1 MSGFTRRQFLGLA
14 GSVAATATLAA
25 AGCGDAAPKAAPTN
39 SRRSPS
45 AAPVTGDS
53 TRPSPNATDGRS
65 VLAVAH
71 GGDPEAI
78 TVAALAELGG
88 MKRFVRRGDDV
99 VIKPNICTGY
109 HGPEYA
115 ATTNPVVVGTLVA
128 LCRRA
133 GAGRVRV
140 MDSPFGGPADEAYRV
155 SGIAAAVEQAG
166 GEMEIMAPAKFQEFE
181 IPDGRSIKSWPIYRD
196 VLSCDVLI
204 DAPIVK
210 THGLTRLTLA
220 GKNLLGVILEPGSIH
235 SDVGQRTADLI
246 SVCRPTLTVVDA
258 VRVLTANGPTGGDLN
273 DVEQLDTVIAGA
285 DIVAADSYAA
295 TLFDLRGE
303 DVPYVRAAAAM
314 GLGEIDLDRVDV
326 RRVRV

>member
-1 MSGFTRRQFLGLA
+1 MGGHTRKQFLGLA
-14 GSVAATATLAA
+14 AAAAATAALAA
-25 AGCGDAAPKAAPTN
+25 AGCGGAAPQAPPTN
-39 SRRSPS
+39 RRRSPS
-45 AAPVTGDS
+45 GAPAGGSTG
-53 TRPSPNATDGRS
+53 PSPCASDERS
-65 VLAVAH
+65 VLAVAR
-71 GGDPEAI
+71 GGDPEAL

-133 GAGRVRV
+133 GAGSVRV

-155 SGIAAAVEQAG
+155 SGIAAAVEEAG
-166 GEMEIMAPAKFQEFE
+166 GEMELMAPAKFQDFA
-181 IPDGRSIKSWPIYRD
+181 IPDGRAISSWPIYRD

-204 DAPIVK
+204 DVPIAK
-210 THGLTRLTLA
+210 DHGLTRLSLA
-220 GKNLLGVILEPGSIH
+220 GKNLLGVILDPGSIH
-235 SDVGQRTADLI
+235 SDIGQRTADLV

-258 VRVLTANGPTGGDLN
+258 IRVLTANGPTGGDLN
-273 DVEQLDTVIAGA
+273 DVEKLDTVIAGA

-295 TLFDLRGE
+295 TLFDLSGE
-303 DVPYVRAAAAM
+303 DIPYVRAAASM
-314 GLGEIDLDRVDV
+314 GLGELDLERVLVRDV
-326 RRVRV
+326 RV

>member
-1 MSGFTRRQFLGLA
+1 MGAFTRRQFLGLA
-14 GSVAATATLAA
+14 GATAATAALAA
-25 AGCGDAAPKAAPTN
+25 AGCGGGAPQAPPTN

-45 AAPVTGDS
+45 AAPSADTAGS
-53 TRPSPNATDGRS
+53 TPRPTDQRS
-65 VLAVAH
+65 VLAVAR

-78 TVAALAELGG
+78 TVAALAALGG

-115 ATTNPVVVGTLVA
+115 ATTNPDVVGTLVA

-155 SGIAAAVEQAG
+155 SGIAAAVEEAG
-166 GEMEIMAPAKFQEFE
+166 GEMELMAPAKFREYR
-181 IPDGRSIKSWPIYRD
+181 IPDGQSISSWPIYRD
-196 VLSCDVLI
+196 VLACDVLI
-204 DAPIVK
+204 DVPIAK
-210 THGLTRLTLA
+210 DHGLTRLSLA
-220 GKNLLGVILEPGSIH
+220 GKNLLGVVLEPGSIH
-235 SDVGQRTADLI
+235 SDIGQRTADLV

-273 DVEQLDTVIAGA
+273 DVERLDTVVAGA

-303 DVPYVRAAAAM
+303 DIPYVRAAAAM
-314 GLGEIDLDRVDV
+314 GLGEMDLDKVEV
-326 RRVRV
+326 RRARV

>member
-1 MSGFTRRQFLGLA
+1 MSPYTRRQFLGIA
-14 GSVAATATLAA
+14 GGAAAAAALAA
-25 AGCGDAAPKAAPTN
+25 AGCGGEAPQAPPAN
-39 SRRSPS
+39 VRRSPS
-45 AAPVTGDS
+45 AA
-53 TRPSPNATDGRS
+53 ATDPSARPAADRPQLS
-65 VLAVAH
+65 VARGA
-71 GGDPEAI
+71 DPEA
-78 TVAALAELGG
+78 TTAAALAALGG
-88 MKRFVRRGDDV
+88 VQRFVRRGDDV

-128 LCRRA
+128 LCRKA

-155 SGIAAAVEQAG
+155 SGIAAAVAEAG
-166 GEMEIMAPAKFQEFE
+166 GEMEIMAPAKFQRYR
-181 IPDGRSIKSWPIYRD
+181 IPDGKAITSWPIYRD
-196 VLSCDVLI
+196 VLASDVLI
-204 DAPIVK
+204 DVPIVK

-220 GKNLLGVILEPGSIH
+220 GKNLLGVVLDPGDIH
-235 SDVGQRTADLI
+235 SDIGQRTADLV

-273 DVEQLDTVIAGA
+273 DVERLDTVLASA

-295 TLFDLRGE
+295 TLLGQRGE
-303 DVPYVRAAAAM
+303 DIPYVRAAAAM
-314 GLGEIDLDRVDV
+314 GLGEIDLERVEV

>member
-1 MSGFTRRQFLGLA
+1 MGAFTRRQFLGLA
-14 GSVAATATLAA
+14 GATAATAALAA
-25 AGCGDAAPKAAPTN
+25 AGCGGGAPQAPPTN

-45 AAPVTGDS
+45 AAPSADTAGS
-53 TRPSPNATDGRS
+53 TPRPTDQRS
-65 VLAVAH
+65 VLAVAR

-78 TVAALAELGG
+78 TVAALAALGG

-115 ATTNPVVVGTLVA
+115 ATTNPDVVGTLVA

-133 GAGRVRV
+133 GAERVRV
-140 MDSPFGGPADEAYRV
+140 MDSPFGGPADEAYKV
-155 SGIAAAVEQAG
+155 SGIAAAVEEAG
-166 GEMEIMAPAKFQEFE
+166 GEMELMAPAKFREYR
-181 IPDGRSIKSWPIYRD
+181 IPDGQSISSWPIYRD
-196 VLSCDVLI
+196 VLACDVLI
-204 DAPIVK
+204 DVPIAK
-210 THGLTRLTLA
+210 DHGLTRLSLA
-220 GKNLLGVILEPGSIH
+220 GKNLLGVVLEPGSIH
-235 SDVGQRTADLI
+235 SDIGQRTADLV

-273 DVEQLDTVIAGA
+273 DVERLDTVIAGA

-303 DVPYVRAAAAM
+303 DIPYVRAAAAM
-314 GLGEIDLDRVDV
+314 GLGEMDLDKVEV
-326 RRVRV
+326 RRARV